1 MAPTLEEFRRLK
13 KLKVEELRQCETDS
27 RSIKHS
33 SQDELADVR
42 PAQRSPRRNEWYKR
56 RNREKSTSKRDCD
69 DMKSKNKGI
78 FSRKKARSQR
88 PDVVSDIIKG
98 IEDNIVPNLQSAVT
112 NKLVVPS
119 LPLAKRTTFPI
130 KKPTPA
136 NLKNA
141 ELIRKGVEDNIVP
154 NLQSAV
160 TNTLVVSSLPLA
172 KRITSPIKKP
182 TPANL
187 KNAELIRKGVE
198 DNIVP
203 NLQAAVTNKLV
214 VPSLPLAKRTTSP
227 IKKPTPANLK
237 NAELIRKGVEDNIV
251 PNLQAA
257 VTNKLV
263 VPSLPLA
270 KRTTSS
276 IKKPVSDII
285 KGVEDNIVPNLQA
298 AVTNKLVV
306 PSLPLAKRTT
316 SSIKKP
322 VSDIRKGVED
332 NIVPNLQAAVTN
344 KLVVPSLPLAKR
356 TTSPIKKPTPANL
369 KNAEIIDLMSSDDE
383 LDHATPLLSSIR
395 RKGNT
400 NKPLPSTEK
409 GGNKHIVG
417 KSSGGLKVNVSRAMS
432 VMRAIDEVDS
442 ATNSEAEEDSPVRPV
457 KGIVHEANIDTS
469 TLDESISVE
478 KDDAQENVE
487 SIEIDPNSAICWS
500 CYVPLGNEASNG
512 SFSNSAFVHSHP
524 LLE

>member
-1 MAPTLEEFRRLK
+1 MAPTLKEEFRRLK

-33 SQDELADVR
+33 SQDKLADVR

-78 FSRKKARSQR
+78 FSRKKARNQR
-88 PDVVSDIIKG
+88 PDV
-98 IEDNIVPNLQSAVT
+98 
-112 NKLVVPS
+112 
-119 LPLAKRTTFPI
+119 
-130 KKPTPA
+130 
-136 NLKNA
+136 
-141 ELIRKGVEDNIVP
+141 
-154 NLQSAV
+154 
-160 TNTLVVSSLPLA
+160 
-172 KRITSPIKKP
+172 
-182 TPANL
+182 
-187 KNAELIRKGVE
+187 
-198 DNIVP
+198 
-203 NLQAAVTNKLV
+203 
-214 VPSLPLAKRTTSP
+214 
-227 IKKPTPANLK
+227 
-237 NAELIRKGVEDNIV
+237 
-251 PNLQAA
+251 
-257 VTNKLV
+257 
-263 VPSLPLA
+263 
-270 KRTTSS
+270 
-276 IKKPVSDII
+276 VSDII

-316 SSIKKP
+316 F
-322 VSDIRKGVED
+322 
-332 NIVPNLQAAVTN
+332 
-344 KLVVPSLPLAKR
+344 
-356 TTSPIKKPTPANL
+356 PIKKPTPANL

-383 LDHATPLLSSIR
+383 LDHVTPLLSSIR

-400 NKPLPSTEK
+400 NKPLPSIEK
-409 GGNKHIVG
+409 GGYKHIVG
-417 KSSGGLKVNVSRAMS
+417 KSSGGLNLNVSRAMS

-469 TLDESISVE
+469 TFDESISVE

>member
-1 MAPTLEEFRRLK
+1 
-13 KLKVEELRQCETDS
+13 
-27 RSIKHS
+27 
-33 SQDELADVR
+33 
-42 PAQRSPRRNEWYKR
+42 
-56 RNREKSTSKRDCD
+56 
-69 DMKSKNKGI
+69 MKSKNKGI
-78 FSRKKARSQR
+78 FFRKKARNQR
-88 PDVVSDIIKG
+88 PDVVSDIIIG

-112 NKLVVPS
+112 NKLVVS
-119 LPLAKRTTFPI
+119 
-130 KKPTPA
+130 
-136 NLKNA
+136 
-141 ELIRKGVEDNIVP
+141 
-154 NLQSAV
+154 
-160 TNTLVVSSLPLA
+160 
-172 KRITSPIKKP
+172 
-182 TPANL
+182 
-187 KNAELIRKGVE
+187 
-198 DNIVP
+198 
-203 NLQAAVTNKLV
+203 
-214 VPSLPLAKRTTSP
+214 SLPLAKRTTSP

-251 PNLQAA
+251 PNLQSV

-263 VPSLPLA
+263 VSSLPLA
-270 KRTTSS
+270 KRITSP
-276 IKKPVSDII
+276 IKKPT
-285 KGVEDNIVPNLQA
+285 PANLKNA
-298 AVTNKLVV
+298 ET
-306 PSLPLAKRTT
+306 
-316 SSIKKP
+316 
-322 VSDIRKGVED
+322 IRKGVED

-344 KLVVPSLPLAKR
+344 KLVVSSLPLAKR
-356 TTSPIKKPTPANL
+356 ITSPIKKPTPANLKNAETIRKGVEDNIVPNLQSAVTNKLVVSSLPLAKRITSPIKKPTPANL